1 MLTIESD
8 FTDYSKP
15 GQKVGGWRAVAYLFR
30 DLSPLRTRLINDM
43 EALNPVQIAPLTGS
57 WRNVARA
64 LTHYQ
69 ARHWDLLT
77 TTQHLDFNACQ
88 NSLLTHA
95 DALDK
100 RGVLFL
106 PGPVTEFYTDS
117 LALNQQVMRTLPHT
131 NNTVQG
137 YTLGA
142 MVVALASGLIY
153 QDARNSRSAQRELKR
168 LLGDL

>member
-1 MLTIESD
+1 
-8 FTDYSKP
+8 
-15 GQKVGGWRAVAYLFR
+15 
-30 DLSPLRTRLINDM
+30 M
-43 EALNPVQIAPLTGS
+43 EALDPVQIAPLTRS
-57 WRNVARA
+57 WRDMARA

-69 ARHWDLLT
+69 ALHWDSLT

-95 DALDK
+95 DTLDK

-106 PGPVTEFYTDS
+106 PGPVTELYTCS
-117 LALNQQVMRTLPHT
+117 LNLNQRVISLLPNT
-131 NNTVQG
+131 NDAVQG

-153 QDARNSRSAQRELKR
+153 QDARNIRSAQRELNR
-168 LLGDL
+168 LLGD